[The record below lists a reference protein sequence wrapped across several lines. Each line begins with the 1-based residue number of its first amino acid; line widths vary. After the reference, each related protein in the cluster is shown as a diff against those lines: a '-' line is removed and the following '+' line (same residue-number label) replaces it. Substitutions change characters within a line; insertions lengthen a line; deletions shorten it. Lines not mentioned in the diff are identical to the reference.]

1 VAPPSPRPQPPKPPT
16 RVAVLGAGIAGISAA
31 DALSAAAIPS
41 VLLEAEAKVGGLCR
55 TESVQ
60 GYHCDIGGHRFFTK
74 APEIEKLWLELM
86 GDDMLE
92 RERLSR
98 IYYNGRFFDYPL
110 NARNALRNLG
120 IRESIRCV
128 ASYGRARLRRR
139 GDETNFE
146 QWVSNRFGDRLFD
159 IFFRTYTEKV
169 WGVPTDTISADWAAQ
184 RIRDMELSTVLR
196 RALLGMA
203 GRGRQVGAGAERSLL
218 ERFNYPRF
226 GPGMLVER
234 QLARACAGG
243 ATLHTG
249 HRVVRLEHDGQRV
262 LRAIAATAD
271 GERSFDADAFLSSI
285 PIQQLVQAM
294 HPAPPAAVLEAARA
308 LRYRSFLVV
317 FLALDKPD
325 LFPDNWIYVHDPGT
339 SLGRMQNFGNW
350 SPHMVPNPDHS
361 ALGLEYF
368 CTQGDALWNMDDA
381 ELQALG
387 ERELAATGL
396 AQGAKVLHGAVF
408 RAPMAYPLYT
418 TGYHRH
424 VEVLKA
430 WLAGFDNL
438 QPMGRYGMF
447 KYNNA
452 DHSVLTALM
461 AVQNLQGASHDVWA
475 VNTDED
481 YLEGDES

>member
-1 VAPPSPRPQPPKPPT
+1 M
-16 RVAVLGAGIAGISAA
+16 LGAGIAGITAA
-31 DALSAAAIPS
+31 DALAREGIPS
-41 VLLEAEAKVGGLCR
+41 VILEAEAKAGGLCR
-55 TESVQ
+55 TESVH
-60 GYHCDIGGHRFFTK
+60 GYLCDIGGHRFFTK
-74 APEIEKLWLELM
+74 APEVRELWLDLM
-86 GDDMLE
+86 GSDMLE

-98 IYYNGRFFDYPL
+98 IYYRGRFFDYPL

-120 IRESIRCV
+120 TRESIRCV
-128 ASYGRARLRRR
+128 ASYGRARLRPR
-139 GDETNFE
+139 GGEASFE

-169 WGVPTDTISADWAAQ
+169 WGVPTHEISADWAAQ

-196 RALLGMA
+196 RALLGLA
-203 GRGRQVGAGAERSLL
+203 GRGHQVGEGAERSLV
-218 ERFNYPRF
+218 ERFHYPRH

-234 QLARACAGG
+234 QLERACAGG
-243 ATLHTG
+243 ATLHKG
-249 HRVVRLEHDGQRV
+249 HRVVRLEHDGRRV
-262 LRAIAATAD
+262 LRAVAATAR
-271 GERSFDADAFLSSI
+271 GEQAFEAEAFLSSI
-285 PIQQLVQAM
+285 PLQQLVQAM
-294 HPAPPAAVLEAARA
+294 RPAPPAAVLEAAES

-325 LFPDNWIYVHDPGT
+325 LFPDNWIYVHDPDT

-350 SPHMVPNPDHS
+350 SPHMVPDPGHS

-368 CTQGDALWNMDDA
+368 CTQGDALWGKSDQ

-396 AQGAKVLHGAVF
+396 ARGAEVLHGAVF

-418 TGYHRH
+418 TGYKRH
-424 VEVLKA
+424 VAVLRR

-438 QPMGRYGMF
+438 QPIGRYGMF

-452 DHSVLTALM
+452 DHSVLTALL
-461 AVQNLQGASHDVWA
+461 AVENLLGAQRDIWA

-481 YLEGDES
+481 YLEGG